1 MVTLDPDAADLCAR
15 ILRAGSGVFAGRTV
29 GEIRRTGLELA
40 GTWSLGDTSLGIVA
54 HLSRTDGDDVDGV
67 AAALGVP
74 VPVAAACLDALRR
87 SGFVRGR
94 PGTEGTTR
102 WTALI
107 SGRRRGRGGAGG
119 GLATLLDADGPSTNA
134 LPEPGGRSD
143 VRLTDDVTVR
153 IYRPDASSDGG
164 PGGFTPVVCFVHGG
178 AWVSGTLDAYDN
190 ICESVVELVGCA
202 VVSVDYR
209 LAPEHPF
216 PAALDDTLAAL
227 RWVVDHVADL
237 GGRPDRIAV
246 MGDSAGGNL
255 ATVAGTIAAREGWC
269 SPVLQVLLYPVL
281 DATLASP
288 SLDEHADAPLFTRA
302 DAEWMYEQY
311 GGPAEDARVS
321 PVLATDLAGVA
332 PALVVVAG
340 VDPVRDD
347 GLRYAEV
354 LAAAGVPVTVEVFP
368 AMMHGFFMFAPT
380 LDDAT
385 TARDLV
391 AAALRRAFGT
401 VT

>member
-1 MVTLDPDAADLCAR
+1 MTLDPQAAELCER

-29 GEIRRTGLELA
+29 AEIRRTGLELG

-54 HLSRTDGDDVDGV
+54 HLSRTDGDHTDGV

-74 VPVAAACLDALRR
+74 LPVATACLDALRR

-94 PGTEGTTR
+94 PRPDGSTW
-102 WTALI
+102 WTALL

-119 GLATLLDADGPSTNA
+119 GLAALLGDDASAATVPAPGSRGDVPVADG
-134 LPEPGGRSD
+134 
-143 VRLTDDVTVR
+143 VTVR
-153 IYRPDASSDGG
+153 IYRPDVAGDPATG
-164 PGGFTPVVCFVHGG
+164 TPVVVFVHGG
-178 AWVSGTLDAYDN
+178 AWVSGTLDGYDN
-190 ICESVVELVGCA
+190 LCESMVELAGCA

-227 RWVVDHVADL
+227 RWVVDHAAAF
-237 GGRPDRIAV
+237 GGDPDRIAV

-255 ATVAGTIAAREGWC
+255 ATVAGTSAARAGWC
-269 SPVLQVLLYPVL
+269 RPVLQVLLYPVL
-281 DATLASP
+281 DATLGSP

-302 DAEWMYEQY
+302 DTVWMYEQY
-311 GGPAEDARVS
+311 GGPADDWRVS
-321 PVLATDLAGVA
+321 PVLASDLAGAA

-354 LAAAGVPVTVEVFP
+354 LAAAGVSVTVEVFP
-368 AMMHGFFMFAPT
+368 GMMHGFFLFAPA

-385 TARDLV
+385 TARELV
-391 AAALRRAFGT
+391 ATALRHAFGT
-401 VT
+401 AA